1 MKKTIFFTLIIL
13 TTFLMG
19 SSFAIGKIG
28 LGYSSPLLLAGLRFL
43 LAGFIMT
50 IIVRLLKRTHPRGMQ
65 SWGRVAIIGT
75 LQTAGV
81 MGCIFLS
88 LRTITASESSI
99 LTFMNPLLVIIL
111 GTIFMGNRYQWY
123 QWVGVILG
131 LIGVGITLGGINDF
145 RIGIVFGAVSA
156 VFWAISTL
164 LVNRWREHFDTWVL
178 SAYQMLIGGGIL
190 TFLSILLE
198 EPFFHINKHSVF
210 ILLWLS
216 IMSSIVQFAVWYFLL
231 QQGDPGKT
239 SSYLFLAPFF
249 GVLTGSVLLNESISY
264 ALIAG
269 GTCILI
275 GIYLVN
281 NNFKIE
287 KVDKNSYLLNK
298 TK

>member
-1 MKKTIFFTLIIL
+1 MKKSIFFTLVIL

-28 LGYSSPLLLAGLRFL
+28 LGYSSPLLLAGVRFL
-43 LAGFIMT
+43 LAGFIMA
-50 IIVRLLKRTHPRGMQ
+50 IIVRGLKRTHPSSMKD
-65 SWGRVAIIGT
+65 WGRAAIIGT

-111 GTIFMGNRYQWY
+111 GTIFMGNRYRWHQWF
-123 QWVGVILG
+123 GVVLG
-131 LIGVGITLGGINDF
+131 FIGVGITLGGINDF
-145 RIGIVFGAVSA
+145 RIGIAFGIASS

-164 LVNRWREHFDTWVL
+164 LVNRWGKHFDTWVL
-178 SAYQMLIGGGIL
+178 SAYQMLFGGSIL
-190 TFLSILLE
+190 IFLSLLLE
-198 EPFFHINKHSVF
+198 EPFFHINKHSIF

-231 QQGDPGKT
+231 QKGDPGKT

-249 GVLTGSVLLNESISY
+249 GVLTGSVLLNEPISSS
-264 ALIAG
+264 LIAG
-269 GTCILI
+269 GIFILI

-281 NNFKIE
+281 NNYKKE
-287 KVDKNSYLLNK
+287 VVDNTGYLLNK

>member
-1 MKKTIFFTLIIL
+1 MKKYNFFTLIIL

-50 IIVRLLKRTHPRGMQ
+50 IIVKVLKRTHPNGMK

-111 GTIFMGNRYQWY
+111 GTVFMGNRYRWY
-123 QWVGVILG
+123 QWIGVVLG
-131 LIGVGITLGGINDF
+131 FIGVGITLGGINDF
-145 RIGIVFGAVSA
+145 RIGIVFGAASS

-164 LVNRWREHFDTWVL
+164 LVNRWGKHFDTWVL
-178 SAYQMLIGGGIL
+178 SAYQMLFGGGIL
-190 TFLSILLE
+190 IFLSILLE

-231 QQGDPGKT
+231 QKGDPGKT

-249 GVLTGSVLLNESISY
+249 GVLTGSVLLNEPISY
-264 ALIAG
+264 SLIAG
-269 GTCILI
+269 GTFILI

-281 NNFKIE
+281 NNLKKE
-287 KVDKNSYLLNK
+287 EVNNTDYLLNK

>member
-1 MKKTIFFTLIIL
+1 MKKSIFFSLIIL

-43 LAGFIMT
+43 FAGFIMT
-50 IIVRLLKRTHPRGMQ
+50 ILVKVLKRTHPIGMK
-65 SWGRVAIIGT
+65 SWGRVAIIGA

-111 GTIFMGNRYQWY
+111 GTVFMGNRYRWY
-123 QWVGVILG
+123 QWIGVVLG
-131 LIGVGITLGGINDF
+131 FTGVGITLGGINDF
-145 RIGIVFGAVSA
+145 RIGIVFGATSA

-164 LVNRWREHFDTWVL
+164 LVNRWGEHFDTWVL
-178 SAYQMLIGGGIL
+178 SAYQMLFGGGIL
-190 TFLSILLE
+190 VFLSILLE

-231 QQGDPGKT
+231 QKGEPGKT
-239 SSYLFLAPFF
+239 SSYLFLAPLF
-249 GVLTGSVLLNESISY
+249 GVLTGSVLLNEPISY
-264 ALIAG
+264 ALING
-269 GTCILI
+269 GTFIFI

-281 NNFKIE
+281 NNFKKE
-287 KVDKNSYLLNK
+287 EVDNTGYLLNK